1 MKGLIWILLIGGSWA
16 ILAVLFIWTWGVIYA
31 LS

>member
-1 MKGLIWILLIGGSWA
+1 MKALVWVLLIGGSWA
-16 ILAVLFIWTWGVIYA
+16 ILAVLFMWTWEVIYA